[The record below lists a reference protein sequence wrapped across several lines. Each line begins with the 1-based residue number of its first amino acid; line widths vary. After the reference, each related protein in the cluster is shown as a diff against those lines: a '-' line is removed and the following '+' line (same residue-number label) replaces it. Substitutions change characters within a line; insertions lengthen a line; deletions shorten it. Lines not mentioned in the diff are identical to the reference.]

1 MATNMNREQL
11 PLVLCVDDEPR
22 VVEGLAL
29 HLRRDYHVVT
39 AGGAHSALQLL
50 KAHGA
55 PAVIVS
61 DMRMPGMDGATLLK
75 HVRHL
80 YPETTR
86 ILLTGDPGRDVAVA
100 AVNEG
105 QIFRYLTKPCPADQ
119 LRTAI
124 EAGVAQHRLLIAE
137 RVLLQETLLGCIRA
151 LIDVLAITNPV
162 AFGRATR
169 VKRLAAD
176 LAIAAGSSGFWQL
189 EAAAMLSQI
198 GYISLPT
205 ELVEK
210 LYYGTHLTPEERVLA
225 DGAPQVAQK
234 LLSHIPRLETVME
247 ILTASRDVKSALP
260 EGLAKLGAD
269 ILRLVIEYDSLIA
282 QGHPIDRA
290 IAAIRAQMQRHDS
303 KLVERLEAQVGALS
317 EVQKLTE
324 VAVGDVTPGM
334 VFMDD
339 LRTHIGTLLVPK
351 GFEVTETFL
360 ERARNFGPGI
370 LQERVRVLAASKR

>member
-1 MATNMNREQL
+1 MASNMNREDL
-11 PLVLCVDDEPR
+11 PHVLCVDDEPR
-22 VVEGLAL
+22 VVDGLAL
-29 HLRRDYHVVT
+29 HLRRDYQGRT
-39 AGGAHSALQLL
+39 AKSAWGAPLLL
-50 KAHGA
+50 KEHGA

-61 DMRMPGMDGATLLK
+61 DMRMPGMDGAPLLK
-75 HVRHL
+75 HVRNLH
-80 YPETTR
+80 PETTR

-247 ILTASRDVKSALP
+247 ILSASRDVKSDLP

-290 IAAIRAQMQRHDS
+290 IAAIRAQTQRHDS

-370 LQERVRVLAASKR
+370 LQERVRVLASSKR

>member
-39 AGGAHSALQLL
+39 ASGAHGALQLL

-247 ILTASRDVKSALP
+247 ILTASRDVKNDLP
-260 EGLAKLGAD
+260 EGLVKLGAD

-282 QGHPIDRA
+282 QGHPIDGA

-324 VAVGDVTPGM
+324 VAVCDVTPGM

>member
-1 MATNMNREQL
+1 MNREDL
-11 PLVLCVDDEPR
+11 PQVLCVDDEPR

-29 HLRRDYHVVT
+29 HLRRDYQVLT
-39 AGGAHSALQLL
+39 ANGAQKALQVL
-50 KAHGA
+50 KENGA

-75 HVRHL
+75 HVRNLH
-80 YPETTR
+80 PETTR
-86 ILLTGDPGRDVAVA
+86 ILLTGDPGRDVAMA

-105 QIFRYLTKPCPADQ
+105 QIFRYLTKPCAPDQ

-124 EAGVAQHRLLIAE
+124 EAGVAHHRLLVAE
-137 RVLLQETLLGCIRA
+137 KVLLQETLIGCIRA
-151 LIDVLAITNPV
+151 LIDILAITNPV

-169 VKRLAAD
+169 VKRLAAE
-176 LAIAAGSSGFWQL
+176 LAAAMGTTGFWQL

-210 LYYGTHLTPEERVLA
+210 LYYGKRLTPEERVLA

-234 LLSHIPRLETVME
+234 LLGRIPRLEPVME
-247 ILTASRDVKSALP
+247 ILAASQQVKGDMP
-260 EGLAKLGAD
+260 EGLIKVGAG
-269 ILRLVIEYDSLIA
+269 ILRLVLEYDTHIA
-282 QGHPIDRA
+282 QGRSVIEA
-290 IAAIRAQMQRHDS
+290 IAAIRSQTLRHDG
-303 KLVERLEAQVGALS
+303 KLLERLEWLVGALVGAQ
-317 EVQKLTE
+317 ELTE
-324 VAVGDVTPGM
+324 VAVGDLVPGM

-339 LRTHIGTLLVPK
+339 LRTHVGTLLVPT

-360 ERARNFGPGI
+360 ERVRNFGPGI
-370 LQERVRVLAASKR
+370 LQERVRVMAAPKQAP